1 MMNTPNGTTI
11 RHSSARIAI
20 ASAIALALTGSA
32 MAQPN
37 GNGNGDPKGR
47 PFDRAFVAASAGP
60 ELLEAEATPD
70 SSSSEPVEL
79 LRTTF
84 DVRPQFSRDLV
95 LRFDAECASI
105 LDADEEG
112 VVEIPNVTGASVR
125 VWAEVDGN
133 PVPVAPTGD
142 PETEDDGSVVL
153 CGNGNSVDFST
164 TEPDAIADQLAGS
177 TLPHGFSWLAQDVG
191 KGTHEVVIMASLDLA
206 VEESEEEPTTEE
218 EADAMALIGKRI
230 LTVDLANAA
239 FEAQA
244 TDMEGEESEGDGEG

>member
-11 RHSSARIAI
+11 RHPSARIAI

-32 MAQPN
+32 IAQPN
-37 GNGNGDPKGR
+37 GNGDRKGR
-47 PFDRAFVAASAGP
+47 PFDRAFVAASASP
-60 ELLEAEATPD
+60 AVLEAEATPD

-95 LRFDAECASI
+95 LRFDTECASI

-112 VVEIPNVTGASVR
+112 TVEIPNVTGASVR

-142 PETEDDGSVVL
+142 PGTEDDGSVVL
-153 CGNGNSVDFST
+153 CGNGNSVDLST
-164 TEPDAIADQLAGS
+164 TEPDAVADQLAAS
-177 TLPHGFSWLAQDVG
+177 ARPHGFSWLAQDVG
-191 KGTHEVVIMASLDLA
+191 KGTHEVVIMASVDLA

-218 EADAMALIGKRI
+218 ELDAMALIGKRI
-230 LTVDLANAA
+230 LIVDLANAA

-244 TDMEGEESEGDGEG
+244 TDMNGEGEADG